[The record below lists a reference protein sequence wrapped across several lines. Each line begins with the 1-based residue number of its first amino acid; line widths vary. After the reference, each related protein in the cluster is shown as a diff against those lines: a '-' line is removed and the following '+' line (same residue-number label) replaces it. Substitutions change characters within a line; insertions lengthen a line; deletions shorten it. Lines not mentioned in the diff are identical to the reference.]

1 MSSIEN
7 FLDLETVS
15 LKICGVTTL
24 DDAQLLAKM
33 GVDAL
38 GVNFWPNSNIL
49 IISVSGNFMSLV
61 ILLGRRNLV
70 LLRQPTKTSGTPRL
84 FPKAAPTNG
93 FSHKISGEKNIL
105 GFV

>member
-1 MSSIEN
+1 
-7 FLDLETVS
+7 
-15 LKICGVTTL
+15 
-24 DDAQLLAKM
+24 
-33 GVDAL
+33 
-38 GVNFWPNSNIL
+38 
-49 IISVSGNFMSLV
+49 MSLV